1 MAGVKALGVSLRAS
15 HQLHTITSSSLSHSW
30 APLSAALGGHDPSE
44 PLELQ
49 PHPWVRGVK
58 STLARCVNGLFGIAG
73 ACLEGERHGGDITG
87 SMGTWP
93 TCTGDRSGIWQFIN
107 RGSTGGAAPA
117 VCPQP
122 EKWDKPAPTGH
133 QGHGV
138 PTAEQA
144 GETEGSSRRRG
155 GKGTQWH
162 RGVGTGK
169 RDPTGVAAPA
179 PALAPVPFGGLMQ

>member
-1 MAGVKALGVSLRAS
+1 M
-15 HQLHTITSSSLSHSW
+15 
-30 APLSAALGGHDPSE
+30 
-44 PLELQ
+44 
-49 PHPWVRGVK
+49 
-58 STLARCVNGLFGIAG
+58 
-73 ACLEGERHGGDITG
+73 EGERHGGDITG

-93 TCTGDRSGIWQFIN
+93 TCTGERSSIWQFIN
-107 RGSTGGAAPA
+107 RSSTGGAAPA

-179 PALAPVPFGGLMQ
+179 PALAPVPFGGLKQ